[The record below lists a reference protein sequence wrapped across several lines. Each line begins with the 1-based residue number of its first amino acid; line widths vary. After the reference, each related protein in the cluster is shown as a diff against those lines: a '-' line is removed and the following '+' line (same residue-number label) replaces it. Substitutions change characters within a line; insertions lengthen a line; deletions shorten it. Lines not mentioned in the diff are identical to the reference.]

1 MKKTKRILTSVLG
14 LAMVGIL
21 CFFLGTISS
30 GPSEKMSA
38 VVLENKLTEIKE
50 LATVTYTYTNMAQ
63 FESNKEFYGMK
74 LPFTT
79 KKFILS
85 YDGEI
90 KAGIDLSN
98 AEISLIGKKVTITL
112 PNAKILSH
120 EIDEE
125 SIKIFD
131 ESKSIFNPFS
141 IKDYNSFRSDQKIEM
156 EKRAE
161 SRGLLV
167 EAREKSKET
176 VKSLLRATL
185 SEDYNVIIK

>member
-1 MKKTKRILTSVLG
+1 MKKTKRILTSVLS

-185 SEDYNVIIK
+185 PEDYNVIIK

>member
-1 MKKTKRILTSVLG
+1 
-14 LAMVGIL
+14 
-21 CFFLGTISS
+21 
-30 GPSEKMSA
+30 
-38 VVLENKLTEIKE
+38 
-50 LATVTYTYTNMAQ
+50 
-63 FESNKEFYGMK
+63 MK

-185 SEDYNVIIK
+185 PEDYNVIIK

>member
-185 SEDYNVIIK
+185 PEDYNVIIK